1 MDVARLALGP
11 RAAGWSSGSASR
23 RHLPAPQGL
32 PKRDHAAK
40 LWIVVLLQ
48 TPAEDET
55 TAGRWALVSP
65 GDTDIVTS
73 IRPPDRPSAIPVSR
87 GPHDQG
93 LTTLPP
99 AGQPGH
105 GGTATLRR
113 RSARIVQG
121 RVERGYT
128 DAFEL
133 ICRECGDHP
142 YLDYSEIPPRL
153 QRIRGPYTMRAGLA
167 AYEKHLGLT
176 T

>member
-1 MDVARLALGP
+1 
-11 RAAGWSSGSASR
+11 
-23 RHLPAPQGL
+23 
-32 PKRDHAAK
+32 
-40 LWIVVLLQ
+40 
-48 TPAEDET
+48 
-55 TAGRWALVSP
+55 VSP

-73 IRPPDRPSAIPVSR
+73 IRSPDRPSAIPVSR

-105 GGTATLRR
+105 GRTATLRR
-113 RSARIVQG
+113 QSARIVQG

-153 QRIRGPYTMRAGLA
+153 QRIRGPYTMWAGLA

>member
-1 MDVARLALGP
+1 M
-11 RAAGWSSGSASR
+11 S
-23 RHLPAPQGL
+23 PA
-32 PKRDHAAK
+32 
-40 LWIVVLLQ
+40 
-48 TPAEDET
+48 
-55 TAGRWALVSP
+55 
-65 GDTDIVTS
+65 DTGIGTS
-73 IRPPDRPSAIPVSR
+73 IRPPDRPGTLPASR

-105 GGTATLRR
+105 GCTASLRR
-113 RSARIVQG
+113 QPAHIVKG
-121 RVERGYT
+121 PVACGYT
-128 DAFEL
+128 GAFEL
-133 ICRECGDHP
+133 ICYECGDHP

>member
-1 MDVARLALGP
+1 
-11 RAAGWSSGSASR
+11 
-23 RHLPAPQGL
+23 
-32 PKRDHAAK
+32 
-40 LWIVVLLQ
+40 
-48 TPAEDET
+48 
-55 TAGRWALVSP
+55 VSP

-73 IRPPDRPSAIPVSR
+73 IRSPDRLGAIPVSR
-87 GPHDQG
+87 GPRDHG

-105 GGTATLRR
+105 GCTATLRR
-113 RSARIVQG
+113 QPARIVQG

-133 ICRECGDHP
+133 ICCECGDHS

-167 AYEKHLGLT
+167 AHEKHLGLT

>member
-1 MDVARLALGP
+1 M
-11 RAAGWSSGSASR
+11 
-23 RHLPAPQGL
+23 
-32 PKRDHAAK
+32 
-40 LWIVVLLQ
+40 
-48 TPAEDET
+48 
-55 TAGRWALVSP
+55 SP
-65 GDTDIVTS
+65 GDTGIAAG
-73 IRPPDRPSAIPVSR
+73 IRSPDRRRGLPVSR
-87 GPHDQG
+87 RPRAPRDPSPRSDNQD

-105 GGTATLRR
+105 GGTASLRR
-113 RSARIVQG
+113 QPARLVQSWAEG
-121 RVERGYT
+121 GYT

-133 ICRECGDHP
+133 ICCECGDHP